1 MSNLRHPQNWG
12 AIGGFSAAEAATP
25 SCSPCHARLFDK
37 SVNMAESHTILS
49 DDSARWARL
58 TEKHRACLDLV
69 LDHRTSKQI
78 ARILEISKPT
88 VDQRIAAARAI
99 LGASDRGDAAL
110 RYARLKSI
118 YDQITYDPMH
128 VPQGRKLV
136 SSDFANGDPAGT
148 TAPEERAS
156 LLARSPFGDFWRSDH
171 PPVTR
176 GTITAVLL
184 VLTVFL
190 VLAGLIIG
198 DVLTRLI
205 SG

>member
-1 MSNLRHPQNWG
+1 MV
-12 AIGGFSAAEAATP
+12 
-25 SCSPCHARLFDK
+25 D
-37 SVNMAESHTILS
+37 SHDILP
-49 DDSARWARL
+49 DDAARWTRL

-69 LDHRTSKQI
+69 LEHRTSKQI
-78 ARILEISKPT
+78 ARILHISKPT
-88 VDQRIAAARAI
+88 VDQRIAAARVI
-99 LGASDRGDAAL
+99 LGASDRGDAAF
-110 RYARLKSI
+110 RYARLKAI
-118 YDQITYDPMH
+118 YDQITYDPMQ

-148 TAPEERAS
+148 TAPEEEESAS

-171 PPVTR
+171 PPTTR

-190 VLAGLIIG
+190 VLAGLVIG

>member
-1 MSNLRHPQNWG
+1 MV
-12 AIGGFSAAEAATP
+12 
-25 SCSPCHARLFDK
+25 D
-37 SVNMAESHTILS
+37 SHDNLS
-49 DDSARWARL
+49 DDAARWARL
-58 TEKHRACLDLV
+58 TEKHRACLDL
-69 LDHRTSKQI
+69 LLEHRTSKQI
-78 ARILEISKPT
+78 ARILDISKPT
-88 VDQRIAAARAI
+88 VDQRMAAARVI

-110 RYARLKSI
+110 RYARLKAI

-128 VPQGRKLV
+128 IPQRRQLVP
-136 SSDFANGDPAGT
+136 SDFANGDPAGT
-148 TAPEERAS
+148 TASNERAS
-156 LLARSPFGDFWRSDH
+156 LLARSPFGDIWRSDH
-171 PPVTR
+171 PPMTR

>member
-1 MSNLRHPQNWG
+1 
-12 AIGGFSAAEAATP
+12 
-25 SCSPCHARLFDK
+25 
-37 SVNMAESHTILS
+37 MAESHAILS
-49 DDSARWARL
+49 DDAERWARL
-58 TEKHRACLDLV
+58 TDKHRACLDLL
-69 LDHRTSKQI
+69 LDHRTSKQM
-78 ARILEISKPT
+78 ARILGISKPT

-99 LGASDRGDAAL
+99 LGASNRGDAAL
-110 RYARLKSI
+110 RYARLKAI
-118 YDQITYDPMH
+118 YDQITYDPMQ
-128 VPQGRKLV
+128 VPQRRQLV

-148 TAPEERAS
+148 TAPEARAS

-171 PPVTR
+171 PPMTR

-190 VLAGLIIG
+190 ILAGLIIG

>member
-1 MSNLRHPQNWG
+1 M
-12 AIGGFSAAEAATP
+12 
-25 SCSPCHARLFDK
+25 
-37 SVNMAESHTILS
+37 
-49 DDSARWARL
+49 DDSHGLLADDAARWARL
-58 TEKHRACLDLV
+58 TEKHRACLDLL

-78 ARILEISKPT
+78 ARVLDIAKPT
-88 VDQRIAAARAI
+88 VDQRIAAARVI
-99 LGASDRGDAAL
+99 LGASNRGDAAM
-110 RYARLKSI
+110 RYARLRAI
-118 YDQITYDPMH
+118 YDQIIYDPVE
-128 VPQGRKLV
+128 VPERRQLV
-136 SSDFANGDPAGT
+136 SSDFANGDPDET
-148 TAPEERAS
+148 TAPYECAS

-171 PPVTR
+171 PPMTR

>member
-1 MSNLRHPQNWG
+1 MVDS
-12 AIGGFSAAEAATP
+12 
-25 SCSPCHARLFDK
+25 HA
-37 SVNMAESHTILS
+37 ILS
-49 DDSARWARL
+49 DDAARWARL
-58 TEKHRACLDLV
+58 TEKHRACLDLL

-78 ARILEISKPT
+78 ARILDISKPT
-88 VDQRIAAARAI
+88 VDQRLAAARVI
-99 LGASDRGDAAL
+99 LGASDRGDAAF
-110 RYARLKSI
+110 RYARLKAI

-128 VPQGRKLV
+128 VPQGGTLV

-156 LLARSPFGDFWRSDH
+156 LLAPSPFGDFWRADH
-171 PPVTR
+171 LPTTR
-176 GTITAVLL
+176 GTITAVIL